1 MLFLSLLL
9 PSVPAAASVS
19 AAAACPHHCHCWLP
33 MALET
38 AAIVIVATVVAK
50 TAAAA
55 TTENLDLS
63 LGDVQNIT
71 Y

>member
-1 MLFLSLLL
+1 
-9 PSVPAAASVS
+9 
-19 AAAACPHHCHCWLP
+19 